1 MWLDRLAGQSTAS
14 GTPPPFPNRHP
25 SPNHRPSRT
34 LSQSYRPSLHPRSS
48 STSLLL
54 TPNDSTVSLP
64 TTSRHVSNGAPQ
76 RSVFVR
82 TPPGEIANPLEVLNS
97 IIGKSTADKPIETVA
112 EKPAELVEAIDFGN
126 LSLEEFMTRGQESG
140 VLLSSEAGVGTIEQC
155 RYRMQYRGAI
165 AD

>member
-1 MWLDRLAGQSTAS
+1 MWLDRLSGHSAPS

-34 LSQSYRPSLHPRSS
+34 SSQSYRPSLHPRSS

-64 TTSRHVSNGAPQ
+64 TTTRHVSNGAPQ

-82 TPPGEIANPLEVLNS
+82 TPSSEVTNPLEVLNS
-97 IIGKSTADKPIETVA
+97 IIGKKTADELTEAVA
-112 EKPAELVEAIDFGN
+112 EKPAELVETIDFGD

-140 VLLSSEAGVGTIEQC
+140 SLLSSEAGVGTIEQC
-155 RYRMQYRGAI
+155 GYHLGYLTGAS
-165 AD
+165 